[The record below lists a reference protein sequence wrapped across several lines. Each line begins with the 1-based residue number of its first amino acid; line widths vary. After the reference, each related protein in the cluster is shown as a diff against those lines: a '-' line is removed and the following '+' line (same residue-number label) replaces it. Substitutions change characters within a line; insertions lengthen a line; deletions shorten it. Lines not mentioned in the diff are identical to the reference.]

1 MFKSR
6 SNAIFRFNLIVIFIF
21 TIWGLMIMGIAAKIM
36 FIEREDWE
44 AVKQEYNKKKR
55 ILDNIPIPARRG
67 NILNDNG
74 ELMVSTLPQ
83 YRLYID
89 FMYIN
94 KDNQKDAET
103 TRFKRDSLWQC
114 EMDNVCQGL
123 NEILPLKSVEEFKA
137 TLTNGWKNNRGG
149 VRLYNGRISYTQY
162 KRILQL
168 PIFKLGKKYSGLR
181 AEEHI
186 ERRNIFGE
194 IGISTLGIVRNT
206 EIDGQQVEELNG
218 LEETFDSYLRG
229 TPGVGHK
236 IKVGREF
243 LTTVDTLPIDGL
255 DIQTTINSE
264 MLDICNYA
272 VETVMRENSLAAGWA
287 ILMETKTG
295 DIKAVV
301 NLTRNVRYDG
311 KVIFYETTDN
321 VPNNPTPNHAF
332 CRLMEPGSIFKTVA
346 LTAILEDGK
355 LSPNDS
361 VIAYPEKV
369 HYFDGR
375 KVTDEMYRDNGT
387 GKYCMGEAMMYS
399 SNISMVQY
407 IKKAYQNNPAEYT
420 NTLTRFG
427 LTENYNLISSEM
439 TPYLTVPGTRRWS
452 KTSLNSMSYG
462 YAVGMTG
469 INIVSFYNTIAN
481 KGRQMRPRLV
491 KAVLRE
497 GEIVEEFPTTVLNEQ
512 LLSRSTTDAVTEML
526 VRVVN
531 GRNKYGQL
539 DGTGKRAWSP
549 MMTVAGKTGT
559 ADIPNPRTGAYDGEQ
574 KLMSFCGFFPAE
586 EPEYTLLVQV
596 MYDKQQDIRPDEER
610 KKLGGGS
617 TAAVAFNI
625 IAERIMAMK
634 LTTPLE
640 EAVDNNH
647 PTTPEVLRGNIQESD
662 FVLEALGFTSQDSDD
677 NDEALWGRIGF
688 DRESNMTREAISIE
702 NGKIPD
708 VRGMGAKDA
717 LYLLQLCNLEV
728 NIEGYGKV
736 VSQDIE
742 PGSEAKRGETITI
755 KLEP

>member
-1 MFKSR
+1 MFNSR

-21 TIWGLMIMGIAAKIM
+21 TIWGIMIIGIAAKIM
-36 FIEREDWE
+36 FVERADWE
-44 AVKQEYNKKKR
+44 KVKQDYNRKKR

-67 NILNDNG
+67 NILNDKG

-103 TRFKRDSLWQC
+103 TRFKRDSLWQT
-114 EMDNVCQGL
+114 EMDNVCRGL
-123 NEILPLKSVEEFKA
+123 NEILPLKSAEEFRT

-168 PIFKLGKKYSGLR
+168 PIFNLGKKYSGLR
-181 AEEHI
+181 AEEYI

-194 IGISTLGIVRNT
+194 IGISTLGIVRKT
-206 EIDGQQVEELNG
+206 EIDGEQVEELKG

-236 IKVGREF
+236 SKVGGEF

-272 VETVMRENSLAAGWA
+272 VESVMRENSLAAGWA

-369 HYFDGR
+369 HYFDGK

-387 GKYCMGEAMMYS
+387 GKYCMSEAMMYS

-420 NTLTRFG
+420 NTLIRFG
-427 LTENYNLISSEM
+427 LTELQ
-439 TPYLTVPGTRRWS
+439 PYSGRSHPLPHNARNRALEQD
-452 KTSLNSMSYG
+452 KPQLN
-462 YAVGMTG
+462 V
-469 INIVSFYNTIAN
+469 
-481 KGRQMRPRLV
+481 
-491 KAVLRE
+491 
-497 GEIVEEFPTTVLNEQ
+497 
-512 LLSRSTTDAVTEML
+512 
-526 VRVVN
+526 VRVCS
-531 GRNKYGQL
+531 RNDRYKHCIVLQHHSKQRAP
-539 DGTGKRAWSP
+539 DATAPCTGCA
-549 MMTVAGKTGT
+549 
-559 ADIPNPRTGAYDGEQ
+559 Q
-574 KLMSFCGFFPAE
+574 
-586 EPEYTLLVQV
+586 
-596 MYDKQQDIRPDEER
+596 
-610 KKLGGGS
+610 
-617 TAAVAFNI
+617 
-625 IAERIMAMK
+625 
-634 LTTPLE
+634 
-640 EAVDNNH
+640 
-647 PTTPEVLRGNIQESD
+647 RG
-662 FVLEALGFTSQDSDD
+662 
-677 NDEALWGRIGF
+677 
-688 DRESNMTREAISIE
+688 
-702 NGKIPD
+702 
-708 VRGMGAKDA
+708 
-717 LYLLQLCNLEV
+717 
-728 NIEGYGKV
+728 
-736 VSQDIE
+736 
-742 PGSEAKRGETITI
+742 
-755 KLEP
+755 